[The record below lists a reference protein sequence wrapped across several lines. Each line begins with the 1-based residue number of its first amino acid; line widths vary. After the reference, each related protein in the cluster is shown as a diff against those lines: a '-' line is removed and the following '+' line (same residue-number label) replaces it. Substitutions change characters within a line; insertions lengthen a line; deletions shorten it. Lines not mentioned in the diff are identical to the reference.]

1 MQCCASS
8 LKLPQYVQ
16 SSTVRIGGSF
26 KFLTFEIY
34 PNLPSVQTERYNF
47 HRYRSIKKHGV
58 IDPYRTEYREID
70 KEKKKERRRLV
81 ERIAIVRAASRA
93 ALLSSPS
100 LPLSP
105 FHYPYNLQIFWGTR
119 RKVARLN
126 RVPETE
132 EQSFRQGEK
141 GKAVRMVVDR
151 GTKRRRQRERERER
165 NRGKVGGGLAA

>member
-34 PNLPSVQTERYNF
+34 PNLPSVQTDRYNF

-70 KEKKKERRRLV
+70 KEKKKKSDG
-81 ERIAIVRAASRA
+81 AS
-93 ALLSSPS
+93 S
-100 LPLSP
+100 
-105 FHYPYNLQIFWGTR
+105 N
-119 RKVARLN
+119 
-126 RVPETE
+126 E
-132 EQSFRQGEK
+132 
-141 GKAVRMVVDR
+141 
-151 GTKRRRQRERERER
+151 
-165 NRGKVGGGLAA
+165 